1 MPSECIYCTRNHLTL
16 FAFQIIL
23 HLGTEVHLTSF
34 ESKLDLPIS
43 ALFQGLTSTRDE
55 IRGDMQTIMKTLR
68 RLEQRMEQRMEQHED
83 APTLQY
89 HVSENSITTQVRPS

>member
-1 MPSECIYCTRNHLTL
+1 MPSEWIYCTRNHLTL
-16 FAFQIIL
+16 SAFQIIL

-55 IRGDMQTIMKTLR
+55 IRGDMQTIMKTLQ
-68 RLEQRMEQRMEQHED
+68 RLEQRMEQHED
-83 APTLQY
+83 APTLKH